1 MKFIKGQVWI
11 PLGNL
16 LYIFDY
22 LCIYI
27 NSMCYPYT
35 VICHNYSYI
44 IYPTMQSRCSGWS
57 DLPQQDYSNPCKLFL
72 RFSYS
77 TTHPGLA
84 CNRPEA
90 GRPELAMAC
99 VQDASPRTKRSD
111 RCFIKFGW
119 VGCLAILTRMD
130 SVSGEI
136 REYVFGTQSAHDTT
150 SYNAYHSLIKSWW
163 NIYGQ

>member
-1 MKFIKGQVWI
+1 MKLIKGQVWI

-35 VICHNYSYI
+35 YVIIIHISYCAKQVFWLI
-44 IYPTMQSRCSGWS
+44 WS
-57 DLPQQDYSNPCKLFL
+57 TPARLLKPLQAVLK
-72 RFSYS
+72 
-77 TTHPGLA
+77 
-84 CNRPEA
+84 
-90 GRPELAMAC
+90 
-99 VQDASPRTKRSD
+99 VQLLDHSPRTRLYSSSWASRARHGLRAGCESEDETLRSLFHQIH
-111 RCFIKFGW
+111 RIGW

-130 SVSGEI
+130 RVSGEI

-150 SYNAYHSLIKSWW
+150 SYNAYHSLIKSGW